1 MKRNRKRLPV
11 KLIGGLLSFTLVL
24 AFAPSKPVKSK
35 LSPIQVTTTPSN
47 SKDRLEIA
55 QIFGPFRYQKL
66 AEADQLYQQGEQE
79 KARRIQKEVKG
90 NFEPASPPPEP
101 IYDPQMLKKLEPGA
115 AVYWRIANEG
125 IEQGLE
131 SKIFKPLKLLTE
143 NYPNFIP
150 GHLLLAEQLVK
161 YDRTSEAIE
170 VLERVTSFFP
180 DNTELLDRKI
190 ALLTQENE
198 LLLRASI
205 AARQFVL
212 SYPDRPEVAEY
223 QSRAEE
229 YEQQYQTYLY
239 KKLSGLGFTGRII
252 AQIAGDPSGASII
265 GLLVQGE
272 SKTGEVLA
280 QQYKAQISLVED
292 AKLADYV
299 NEIGQKLAKFIGRDE
314 FKYEFYVVQDGTA
327 NAFALPGGKIFI
339 NSGILG
345 LIGSEAELAAL
356 LAHAI
361 AHSALSHSFEK
372 IADKANSKG
381 ALTIIPYETIIDNIA
396 TEENSQDKER
406 QADIVAT
413 RLLNAAGYPADGL
426 HSVMII
432 FKKLSGGR
440 GSWLSSHPASDER
453 VRYLEELIQR
463 NGYNRYAYEGVKS
476 YQIAL
481 GLVPDTETVAGSDS
495 DLTTPNAQATIGSVR
510 FSLEQTK
517 DQVEVRIEGAD
528 VRADGSFTLKLAIA
542 NNSDRDVKINRSRV
556 KVFDASGT
564 EVFSQF
570 FYDENTTEDT
580 IPPENTRK
588 GKLAVSGVPWKND
601 ETQNLTL
608 QLRETLGKT
617 RTFRLYF

>member
-35 LSPIQVTTTPSN
+35 LSPREVTTTPAN

-66 AEADQLYQQGEQE
+66 AEADRLYQQGEQE
-79 KARRIQKEVKG
+79 KARSIQKEVKG
-90 NFEPASPPPEP
+90 KFEPASPPPEP
-101 IYDPQMLKKLEPGA
+101 ISDPQMLKQLEPGA

-131 SKIFKPLKLLTE
+131 SKIFEPLKLLTE

-170 VLERVTSFFP
+170 VLDRAINFFP

-190 ALLTQENE
+190 ALLTQEKE

-205 AARQFVL
+205 SARQFAL
-212 SYPDRPEVAEY
+212 SYPDRPE
-223 QSRAEE
+223 AEE
-229 YEQQYQTYLY
+229 YQRRAQEYEEQYQTYLY
-239 KKLSGLGFTGRII
+239 KQLAGLGFTGRII
-252 AQIAGDPSGASII
+252 SQIAGNPSGASII

-272 SKTGEVLA
+272 TKTGEVLA
-280 QQYKAQISLVED
+280 QEYKAQISLVED
-292 AKLADYV
+292 AKLVDYV
-299 NEIGQKLAKFIGRDE
+299 NKTGQKLAKFIGRDE
-314 FKYEFYVVQDGTA
+314 LKYEFYVVQDGTA

-345 LIGSEAELAAL
+345 LIGSEAELAGL
-356 LAHAI
+356 LAHTM
-361 AHSALSHSFEK
+361 AHSVLSHSFEK
-372 IADKANSKG
+372 IADKANSDG
-381 ALTIIPYETIIDNIA
+381 ALTIISYETIIDNIA
-396 TEENSQDKER
+396 TAENSQDKER
-406 QADIVAT
+406 QADILAT
-413 RLLNAAGYPADGL
+413 RVLAAAGYPADGL
-426 HSVMII
+426 HSVMVI

-440 GSWLSSHPASDER
+440 SSWLSSHPASAER
-453 VRYLEELIQR
+453 IRYLEELIQR
-463 NGYNRYAYEGVKS
+463 NGYNRYAYEGVKP
-476 YQIAL
+476 YQIGL
-481 GLVPDTETVAGSDS
+481 GLIPDTETATASDS
-495 DLTTPNAQATIGSVR
+495 DPTTANDRAMVGSVR
-510 FSLEQTK
+510 LSLEQIR
-517 DQVEVRIEGAD
+517 DRVEVRIEGAD
-528 VRADGSFTLKLAIA
+528 VRSDGSFTLKLAIA
-542 NNSDRDVKINRSRV
+542 NNSDREVKINRSRI

-564 EVFSQF
+564 EIFSQF
-570 FYDENTTEDT
+570 FYDEDTTEDT
-580 IPPENTRK
+580 IAPESTRK
-588 GKLAVSGVPWKND
+588 GKLAVSGLPWKND